1 MTCSD
6 IIIFDSKY
14 LDRRRFDNG
23 GVFFAITDFFE
34 LSLLNPSFDKS
45 FLKSSFDS

>member
-1 MTCSD
+1 M
-6 IIIFDSKY
+6 
-14 LDRRRFDNG
+14 
-23 GVFFAITDFFE
+23 GVSFFANTDFFE